1 MSTQPIDTQRA
12 NDGERNPPSNPGR
25 SDLPRFTSKP
35 NRLALLASLI
45 SLYLLWGGT
54 YLDMRVALQSFP
66 PFFLAALRFLVAGG
80 LMFAFLRAR
89 GAPLPTRR
97 EWLGAALIG
106 TLLLVGGN
114 GGVTFS
120 EQWVASGLAA
130 VAIGAVPL
138 WAALFTG
145 LFGRWPRPLEWW
157 GLLLRFAGLIMLNLG
172 HGLHATNPLG
182 AIVLLI
188 APICWAFGSIISMR
202 VPLPKGFMASAAQM
216 LCASV
221 VLAVLG
227 LSSGE
232 RLVALPTLP
241 ALVAMLFLII
251 GGSLIAYS
259 AYGYLL
265 SWVSASLATSYAY
278 VNPLVALCL
287 GVGLAGEQ
295 ITPSGVLAML
305 IILSGVILVTLGSGR
320 PRNP

>member
-1 MSTQPIDTQRA
+1 MSTQPIETRTA
-12 NDGERNPPSNPGR
+12 NDGHHNTPSHPGR
-25 SDLPRFTSKP
+25 SELSRVASRPT
-35 NRLALLASLI
+35 RLALLTSLI

-54 YLDMRVALQSFP
+54 YLGMRVALQSFP
-66 PFFLAALRFLVAGG
+66 PFFLAALRFLIAGG

-138 WAALFTG
+138 WAALFAG

-157 GLLLRFAGLIMLNLG
+157 GLLLGFAGLIVLNLG
-172 HGLHATNPLG
+172 HGLNATNPLG

-188 APICWAFGSIISMR
+188 APVCWAFGSIVSTR

-221 VLAVLG
+221 VLFALG
-227 LSSGE
+227 LGSGE
-232 RLVALPTLP
+232 RISAAPTLP
-241 ALVAMLFLII
+241 ALVAMLFLIG

-265 SWVSASLATSYAY
+265 SHVSAPLATSYAY
-278 VNPLVALCL
+278 VNPVVALCL

-295 ITPSGVLAML
+295 ITLTGVLAML

-320 PRNP
+320 LRPT